1 MLLWN
6 GSCEVH
12 ELLTAEHVLKMKQQN
27 PDATMVAHPECNPAV
42 LELADFVGST
52 QAMIKYI
59 ASSKSKRFLVA
70 TESGITHKLQQDNPD
85 KEFIIVTQNES
96 CACNDCRHM
105 KLNTMEKVF
114 DTLEK
119 ENNEII
125 LSEDLILQAEK
136 PINRMLDISKQ
147 LGIIK

>member
-1 MLLWN
+1 MFKRVQKCVILVFSFVLIFQ
-6 GSCEVH
+6 S
-12 ELLTAEHVLKMKQQN
+12 LTLEAQSDKSLFEKVNRSMSFQDKVWAVQN
-27 PDATMVAHPECNPAV
+27 
-42 LELADFVGST
+42 
-52 QAMIKYI
+52 IKSVKKALSI
-59 ASSKSKRFLVA
+59 SDRV
-70 TESGITHKLQQDNPD
+70 
-85 KEFIIVTQNES
+85 
-96 CACNDCRHM
+96 M
-105 KLNTMEKVF
+105 NTMEKVL

>member
-1 MLLWN
+1 
-6 GSCEVH
+6 
-12 ELLTAEHVLKMKQQN
+12 
-27 PDATMVAHPECNPAV
+27 
-42 LELADFVGST
+42 
-52 QAMIKYI
+52 
-59 ASSKSKRFLVA
+59 
-70 TESGITHKLQQDNPD
+70 
-85 KEFIIVTQNES
+85 
-96 CACNDCRHM
+96 M
-105 KLNTMEKVF
+105 KLNTMEKVL